1 MKENVVAGR
10 YAQALFFE
18 EAKAE
23 NKTQD
28 VIDQLAFISVLYEE
42 SADFQTLVKNP
53 LIKKSEKQAVIETL
67 KGNGTIDEFL
77 YRFITI
83 LVSKGRLSLLK
94 LIADEVMS
102 MDMMDKGE
110 AEAVV
115 TVAAGLDEASKKA
128 LGEVLNKITGKKKI
142 TITETVDASILGGV
156 VAQVGSNLY
165 DASVRGQLN
174 KIKEQLI

>member
-1 MKENVVAGR
+1 MLR
-10 YAQALFFE
+10 LIFE

-128 LGEVLNKITGKKKI
+128 LGEVLNKITGKKI

>member
-10 YAQALFFE
+10 YAQALFE

-128 LGEVLNKITGKKKI
+128 LGEVLNKITGKK
-142 TITETVDASILGGV
+142 D
-156 VAQVGSNLY
+156 NNHR
-165 DASVRGQLN
+165 DC
-174 KIKEQLI
+174 

>member
-10 YAQALFFE
+10 YAQALFE

-128 LGEVLNKITGKKKI
+128 LGEVLNKITGKKI

>member
-1 MKENVVAGR
+1 MKENIIADR
-10 YAQALFFE
+10 YAQALFN

-28 VIDQLAFISVLYEE
+28 VINQIAVISSLYEE
-42 SADFQTLVKNP
+42 SADFQVLVKNP
-53 LIKKSEKQAVIETL
+53 LIKKSEKQAVIDTL
-67 KGNGTIDEFL
+67 KSNGTLDDFL
-77 YRFITI
+77 YKFITI

-94 LIADEVMS
+94 LIADEVLS
-102 MDMMDKGE
+102 MDMTDRGE

-115 TVAAGLDEASKKA
+115 TVAAGLDDASKKA
-128 LGEVLNKITGKKKI
+128 LSEVLNNITGKKI
-142 TITETVDASILGGV
+142 TIKETVDASILGGV

-174 KIKEQLI
+174 KIKDQLI